1 MKVTL
6 CLVLLGL
13 ASLAASHPIDIIDF
27 EVDKDNVEIEH
38 EQEGQAGTAV
48 EGEYSWLAPDGVEYF
63 VKYIADNAGYRV
75 IESNALPQ
83 APVVPD
89 DVDVAV
95 VKAAAA
101 EEEAA
106 PAEEDA
112 AVVEEEAPAEEEA
125 AAEEEVVVEEEEEEG
140 GEEEEEAAAE
150 EEVVVEEEEEE
161 GG

>member
-106 PAEEDA
+106 
-112 AVVEEEAPAEEEA
+112 VVEEAPAEEEA